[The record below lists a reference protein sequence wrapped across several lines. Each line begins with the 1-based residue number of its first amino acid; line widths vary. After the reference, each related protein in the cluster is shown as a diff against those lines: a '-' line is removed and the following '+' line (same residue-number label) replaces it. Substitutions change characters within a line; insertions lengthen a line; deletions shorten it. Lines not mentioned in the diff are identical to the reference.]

1 VGDGR
6 KQNDPTAPEREM
18 WIAAAIAVVAMLH
31 VFVFSSAFP
40 FFNNVDEHLHFDVV
54 HKYARGFL
62 PGASAATLDPEVADL
77 VVDWGSYEYNRSP
90 ETSSGGEIHLPFA
103 LREPA
108 EPEKRAR
115 SVGSLSR
122 LVNWEAEGQPVYY
135 WVAGYWW
142 RLGGALGLKP
152 LQQLYWLRWFNAVA
166 AGALVAL
173 SYLGL
178 RHHYPD
184 RALPRLGV
192 PLLLAL
198 YPNDFQY
205 GINNDVLS
213 PLLGAACFLGIV
225 RLDKLR
231 EPRDALYFSTGLL
244 LAAAFLSKYTNLA
257 LLVLCGLA
265 SAIWL
270 RRWQREGSLP
280 RAARRLSWL
289 WAAALIPIALWLL
302 RNQRVLGDPSGGA
315 RKLKMLGWSYKPL
328 SAIPHHPLFTLDGWR
343 IFLTGLFSSFWGGE
357 IAWLRRTMHEPWLD
371 FFFAA
376 SSLLFLG
383 IGSFRAL
390 RTRRT
395 PAGRMETFASMAV
408 GCAVAMLAGLSIVF
422 EFNVVGGPSRALPYL
437 NSGRLIAGVLLPFAL
452 LYVSGIEGAC
462 VQLPLRMRRTTAW
475 VLLILVAM
483 LVVSSEVALRARV
496 FASPANW
503 FHAG

>member
-1 VGDGR
+1 VGDGQE
-6 KQNDPTAPEREM
+6 QNDPIAPARDI

-62 PGASAATLDPEVADL
+62 PGASAATLDPEVVEL

-90 ETSSGGEIHLPFA
+90 EASGESIRLPFA

-108 EPEKRAR
+108 EPEKRAW
-115 SVGSLSR
+115 SVENLMR

-152 LQQLYWLRWFNAVA
+152 LQRLYWLRWFNAVA

-173 SYLGL
+173 CYLGL
-178 RHHYPD
+178 RQRYPD

-192 PLLLAL
+192 LLVLAL

-213 PLLGAACFLGIV
+213 PLLGAACFLAIV
-225 RLDKLR
+225 RLDELR
-231 EPRDALYFSTGLL
+231 EPPDLLYLSTGLL

-257 LLVLCGLA
+257 LLALCGLA
-265 SAIWL
+265 SAVWL
-270 RRWQREGSLP
+270 RRWQREGSLL
-280 RAARRLSWL
+280 RASRRLFWL
-289 WAAALIPIALWLL
+289 WAAALVPIALWLL
-302 RNQRVLGDPSGGA
+302 RNQRVMGDPSGGA
-315 RKLKMLGWSYKPL
+315 RKLKMLGWSYKPF
-328 SAIPHHPLFTLDGWR
+328 SAIPNHPLFTLDGWR

-357 IAWLRRTMHEPWLD
+357 IAWQRTAMHEPWLD

-383 IGSFRAL
+383 IGTFHAL
-390 RTRRT
+390 WNHRT
-395 PAGRMETFASMAV
+395 PGGRMETFASAAV
-408 GCAVAMLAGLSIVF
+408 GCAVAMLAGLSLVF

-437 NSGRLIAGVLLPFAL
+437 NSGRLIAGVLLPFTL
-452 LYVSGIEGAC
+452 VYVSGIEAAC
-462 VQLPLRMRRTTAW
+462 GRLPVRMRRTTPW
-475 VLLILVAM
+475 VLLILVAV
-483 LVVSSEVALRARV
+483 LVTSSEVALRARV